1 MRRHLLGAFALLLLI
16 GGVVGL
22 IASDGDEQR
31 GAVASSVALR
41 AGALLGA
48 IWLAL
53 PQLDAFFRRF
63 PPWLLAMLG
72 GGALV
77 IVFRPRLIVYLA
89 PLAGLLAALQFA
101 AWFVRPRMRSAATR
115 DAAPRPG
122 GRRRAPSATPD
133 AATRTGNAPGAPSP
147 AREEETP

>member
-1 MRRHLLGAFALLLLI
+1 MRRHLLGVLALLLI
-16 GGVVGL
+16 VGGIAGL
-22 IASDGDEQR
+22 IAAGGDEQR
-31 GAVASSVALR
+31 GGLAASIALR

-53 PQLDAFFRRF
+53 PQLDSFFRRF
-63 PPWLLAMLG
+63 PPWLLAMVG

-101 AWFVRPRMRSAATR
+101 AWFLRPRLRGVARRETSRRPNAKPRSASPPSGT
-115 DAAPRPG
+115 APR
-122 GRRRAPSATPD
+122 RNNASD
-133 AATRTGNAPGAPSP
+133 ASPPTREDTSP
-147 AREEETP
+147 